1 VKKWLM
7 IGLSVIAFQ
16 AIAQQAFAQQEHLE
30 SLPGYVDFG
39 DLTDVYGDPKVM
51 INIGG
56 NLLKLV
62 QAAAHDDPEAA
73 AVLGGLLGV
82 RINVYLTAGDL
93 EPALEQVNRVKD
105 LLSSSNWEPFVQ
117 VRETRETVDMYLK
130 TDDEGVQGMLVMSV
144 DESEAVFINILGSI
158 SPDALDGVMN
168 QLDTSINSL
177 E

>member
-1 VKKWLM
+1 MKKWL
-7 IGLSVIAFQ
+7 IAGLSVVAFL
-16 AIAQQAFAQQEHLE
+16 AAEQAFAQQEHLE

-39 DLTDVYGDPKVM
+39 DLTDVYGEPKIMV
-51 INIGG
+51 NIGG

-62 QAAAHDDPEAA
+62 QAAADDDPEAA

-82 RINVYLTAGDL
+82 RINVYLTAGDP
-93 EPALEQVNRVKD
+93 EPALDQVKQVKD
-105 LLSSSNWEPFVQ
+105 LLRSENWEPFVQ
-117 VRETRETVDMYLK
+117 VRESKETVDMYLK
-130 TDDEGVQGMLVMSV
+130 TDAEGVQGMLVMSV
-144 DESEAVFINILGSI
+144 DASEAVFINILGSI